1 MGRPR
6 IPAHLR
12 AYRPR
17 LSAEL
22 ERTVKAA
29 AGLAGLSVD
38 DYWQQVAL
46 PLLQDDLA
54 RRLATLN
61 WHADATFTP
70 DPDGDTDAR

>member
-22 ERTVKAA
+22 ERIVKAA

-46 PLLQDDLA
+46 ALLQDDLA
-54 RRLATLN
+54 RRLSTLD
-61 WHADATFTP
+61 WCADGTFTP
-70 DPDGDTDAR
+70 TDEGDMDAR